1 MRRIRFLDTT
11 LRDGEQT
18 PGVSLTSDQKLWIAR
33 KLDALG
39 VDIIEAGSAITSEGE
54 REAIKRIANDGL
66 SAEICSYCRI
76 KKEDI
81 DAALSCDVDSIHLVA
96 PVSDLHIE
104 RKIKKSREWVRDK
117 SIECIEYALEHGLI
131 VEYSGEDASRADLEF
146 VKSLFKDATETG
158 AQRLCFCDTVG
169 VLVPEKT
176 RAIFEELSKIGEVSI
191 HCHDDFGLATCNS
204 VNAVLSGASEVH
216 ATINGIGERAG
227 NTALE
232 EVVMVLSVL
241 HGYETSIN
249 TRDLYSVSRL
259 VSRLTGL
266 SVAPNKAIVGSNAF
280 THESGIH
287 VHGIIADTS
296 TYEPISPELVGRERK
311 IVIGKHAGKASIM
324 LALKEMGM
332 EPTEEQLN
340 EIIARVKELGDK
352 GKKVTDADLE
362 AIAETVL
369 NISKEPN
376 VKLLELTVVS
386 GTVTP
391 TASIRLQVNGKEKTS
406 SGIGT
411 GPVDAAINALRN
423 ALSEIGDVELEE
435 YHVDA
440 ITGGTDALVEVVVRM
455 RKGDSV
461 ITAKGARS
469 DIIMASVEAVI
480 EGINRLLSRLDKS

>member
-1 MRRIRFLDTT
+1 
-11 LRDGEQT
+11 
-18 PGVSLTSDQKLWIAR
+18 
-33 KLDALG
+33 
-39 VDIIEAGSAITSEGE
+39 
-54 REAIKRIANDGL
+54 
-66 SAEICSYCRI
+66 
-76 KKEDI
+76 
-81 DAALSCDVDSIHLVA
+81 
-96 PVSDLHIE
+96 
-104 RKIKKSREWVRDK
+104 
-117 SIECIEYALEHGLI
+117 
-131 VEYSGEDASRADLEF
+131 
-146 VKSLFKDATETG
+146 
-158 AQRLCFCDTVG
+158 
-169 VLVPEKT
+169 
-176 RAIFEELSKIGEVSI
+176 
-191 HCHDDFGLATCNS
+191 
-204 VNAVLSGASEVH
+204 
-216 ATINGIGERAG
+216 
-227 NTALE
+227 
-232 EVVMVLSVL
+232 
-241 HGYETSIN
+241 
-249 TRDLYSVSRL
+249 
-259 VSRLTGL
+259 
-266 SVAPNKAIVGSNAF
+266 
-280 THESGIH
+280 GIH

-324 LALKEMGM
+324 LALKEMGI

-340 EIIARVKELGDK
+340 EIITRVKELGDK

-386 GTVTP
+386 GTITP

-455 RKGDSV
+455 RKGDNV